1 MWENGKKTNKKKN
14 RQKQDEQEKTGEK
27 LRIISGEEMI
37 RHVTARKEK
46 RSCRRK
52 NENMEKYK

>member
-27 LRIISGEEMI
+27 LRIISREEMI
-37 RHVTARKEK
+37 RHVTAKEGK
-46 RSCRRK
+46 K
-52 NENMEKYK
+52 KL